1 MMITTTTFT
10 KRLLE
15 IYFRNLYALF
25 FCFLLFQAAANA
37 QNPSDTPVKQ
47 VSITG
52 TEWMIKSTTTDQELD
67 EYLNAVNND
76 FALKLK
82 FKKVARNENNEIN
95 TIKVVLSDDKGT
107 KRVYNVSEE
116 EPIKPFTIFVR
127 SQERN
132 VIDFD
137 FGDASSILLV
147 QENLKNQRH
156 ADSISN
162 LEKKVAA
169 TSEVKAASEKNTSDE
184 SGSGSDDISLI
195 KKDKELDYTKAFI
208 SLNGKEI
215 SAVELDKIDPKT
227 IGSVRKVNSLNNDN
241 LIRQYGEKARY
252 GLILIETMYILK
264 PLTSSEIEALPE
276 NFKLEAENGAF
287 IIDKNSQDS
296 DIEFY
301 RKQLAQIGVT
311 LETEKLE
318 RRAEGS
324 IININIKLHDDTNN
338 VVMKNWIPFKNANG
352 INNIYIG
359 RKNGK
364 VTVATR

>member
-107 KRVYNVSEE
+107 KRVYNVSDE

-162 LEKKVAA
+162 LEKKWLQQ
-169 TSEVKAASEKNTSDE
+169 VKLKQHP
-184 SGSGSDDISLI
+184 
-195 KKDKELDYTKAFI
+195 KK
-208 SLNGKEI
+208 
-215 SAVELDKIDPKT
+215 
-227 IGSVRKVNSLNNDN
+227 
-241 LIRQYGEKARY
+241 
-252 GLILIETMYILK
+252 
-264 PLTSSEIEALPE
+264 
-276 NFKLEAENGAF
+276 
-287 IIDKNSQDS
+287 
-296 DIEFY
+296 
-301 RKQLAQIGVT
+301 T
-311 LETEKLE
+311 LL
-318 RRAEGS
+318 
-324 IININIKLHDDTNN
+324 
-338 VVMKNWIPFKNANG
+338 MQM
-352 INNIYIG
+352 
-359 RKNGK
+359 
-364 VTVATR
+364 